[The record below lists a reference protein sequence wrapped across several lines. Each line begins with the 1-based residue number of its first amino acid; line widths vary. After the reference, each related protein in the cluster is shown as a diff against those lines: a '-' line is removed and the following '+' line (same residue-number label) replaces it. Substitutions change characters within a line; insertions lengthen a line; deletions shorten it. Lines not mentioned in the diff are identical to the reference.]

1 MFSNKI
7 KNNICFS
14 CGICLLSVFPRVAYS
29 YEYSIR
35 HSFCS
40 DYASN
45 RSNISSPTF
54 QYDLQKS
61 YNKCIKN
68 AGNLIRKHEEKKEL
82 QRQKDIE
89 RKKELELYW
98 EKQRQKE
105 IEQKRQEAIRQRKI
119 QDMVDNADELFH

>member
-1 MFSNKI
+1 
-7 KNNICFS
+7 
-14 CGICLLSVFPRVAYS
+14 
-29 YEYSIR
+29 
-35 HSFCS
+35 
-40 DYASN
+40 
-45 RSNISSPTF
+45 F